1 MKNKRAICIMR
12 ILSLLPAALVMAC
25 ASRLPAQVPIHWNLD
40 GTVDYAPAW
49 NLWLLAALSP
59 ALALLFQFLPRIDPR
74 RANYEKFQGRYDTFS
89 MALPLLLLVLTA
101 ITLSETFYPGRI
113 NVGRATGLLI
123 GVLFLFIGNMMG
135 KLKSNYFIG
144 CRTPWAL
151 ADPDVWNK
159 TQRMGGY
166 VFFITGLAAVL
177 LSLFAP
183 EKVFFWVFL
192 ALLLG
197 GIVLTAFMSW
207 KWYQDKQREN

>member
-1 MKNKRAICIMR
+1 
-12 ILSLLPAALVMAC
+12 
-25 ASRLPAQVPIHWNLD
+25 
-40 GTVDYAPAW
+40 
-49 NLWLLAALSP
+49 
-59 ALALLFQFLPRIDPR
+59 
-74 RANYEKFQGRYDTFS
+74 

-197 GIVLTAFMSW
+197 GHRPDRLHELEVVPGQAKGKLTPHKIKNAPEGLRRVRRSLRGRLFSGALRASF
-207 KWYQDKQREN
+207 RE